1 MSDED
6 KVREAEVDCK
16 GDGCGHKTCPDCSGE
31 TSDIA
36 DKPDSEESERDAIRR
51 ALLIVFYELWSLSV
65 KVRC

>member
-31 TSDIA
+31 ISDIA
-36 DKPDSEESERDAIRR
+36 DKPDSEEGERDAVRR
-51 ALLIVFYELWSLSV
+51 ALLIVFDELRNLSA
-65 KVRC
+65 KVSC